1 MTFGWNAPDSLEVV
15 ARRPALGLRSGWL
28 GLALVLGLGGCA
40 VQWQNARAAQEV
52 AKKSEPPGSVYA
64 GWRVFQDRCAACHGA
79 DAAGSAA
86 APDLRARVRELGERR
101 FVSLVLTRYDWNQ
114 AEAIESGPARGSPAQ
129 VDEVLQRRKG
139 ALVMPAWEGE
149 PRVTAHIGDLYAY
162 LAARAEGTQG
172 PGRPQR

>member
-79 DAAGSAA
+79 DA
-86 APDLRARVRELGERR
+86 
-101 FVSLVLTRYDWNQ
+101 
-114 AEAIESGPARGSPAQ
+114 
-129 VDEVLQRRKG
+129 
-139 ALVMPAWEGE
+139 PAWGEG
-149 PRVTAHIGDLYAY
+149 ADG
-162 LAARAEGTQG
+162 G
-172 PGRPQR
+172 PEIANHRTNNPITP